1 MRIRAP
7 WICLVAALTGCLML
21 LELALPRASASAQ
34 EPAPAPAQP
43 QRVLVEDVQVEGN
56 RRLRDEDVLYHIQTR
71 PGDAYNEAQVQRD
84 LQALLNL
91 PFFDKT
97 KVRVS
102 TTDGPRGGKV
112 VIFDVVELPV
122 IRQLTFK
129 GLKSIGEADVLKEF
143 REQRVGIARE
153 QTYDPVKVNNAR

>member
-7 WICLVAALTGCLML
+7 WICLVAALAGCLTL
-21 LELALPRASASAQ
+21 LEMALPRATASAQ
-34 EPAPAPAQP
+34 EPAPAPTQQ

-84 LQALLNL
+84 YQALLNL

-97 KVRVS
+97 RTRVA
-102 TTDGPRGGKV
+102 TTEGPRGGKV
-112 VIFDVVELPV
+112 VIF
-122 IRQLTFK
+122 
-129 GLKSIGEADVLKEF
+129 S
-143 REQRVGIARE
+143 
-153 QTYDPVKVNNAR
+153 